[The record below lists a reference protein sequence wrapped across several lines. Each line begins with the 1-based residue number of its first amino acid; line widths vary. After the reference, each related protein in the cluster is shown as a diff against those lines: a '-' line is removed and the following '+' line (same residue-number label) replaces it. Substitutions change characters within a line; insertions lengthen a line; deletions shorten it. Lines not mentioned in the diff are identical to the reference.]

1 MTGGPDTPS
10 PEKKSQN
17 IGFLS
22 NTGLELQSKPAFT
35 VAPLSAD
42 DGPLKVV
49 FGSPLPSSTKMYL
62 KLKVKFGPLGQNVL
76 DPRMLKT
83 ENLRA
88 LCTD

>member
-1 MTGGPDTPS
+1 MTGGPDTSS

-22 NTGLELQSKPAFT
+22 NTDLDPLQITKLQSKPAFT

-62 KLKVKFGPLGQNVL
+62 KLNVKFGP
-76 DPRMLKT
+76 PRTK
-83 ENLRA
+83 RSGFA
-88 LCTD
+88 HVKD